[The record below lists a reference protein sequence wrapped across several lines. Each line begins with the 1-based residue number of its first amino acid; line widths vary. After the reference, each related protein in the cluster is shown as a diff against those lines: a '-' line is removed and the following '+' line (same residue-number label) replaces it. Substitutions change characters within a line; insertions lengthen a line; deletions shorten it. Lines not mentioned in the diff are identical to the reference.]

1 MPAGRR
7 NLTCLAFASVA
18 VAINVS
24 GCAGAD
30 HTWRG
35 EFDARLEGASA
46 AVKRYLP
53 ELQSTSGEE
62 ELFFAGMELGRTLWF
77 KTQLVA
83 ALEPPEGCELV
94 QRKGKSEVYGLA
106 ELAAGLFKDTTPE
119 LKRALPV
126 PFEVGVEKLDKFQRE
141 AAHCATG

>member
-18 VAINVS
+18 VAIIAS

-46 AVKRYLP
+46 AVERYLP
-53 ELQSTSGEE
+53 ELQSTSSEE
-62 ELFFAGMELGRTLWF
+62 GLFLAGMELGRTLWF
-77 KTQLVA
+77 KTQLITE
-83 ALEPPEGCELV
+83 LEPPKGCDLV
-94 QRKGKSEVYGLA
+94 QQKGKSEVFGLA
-106 ELAAGLFKDTTPE
+106 ELAGGLLKNMTPE
-119 LKRALPV
+119 LKRALPR
-126 PFEVGVEKLDKFQRE
+126 PFEERVEKLDKFQRE